1 MWYNSEV
8 NLVGGFGEP
17 ATKDYIEDKIK
28 TLEELCIPLSESTV
42 NKLYSL
48 ETEVQVDN
56 FIHDLIVRKDIY

>member
-17 ATKDYIEDKIK
+17 STKDYIEDKIK